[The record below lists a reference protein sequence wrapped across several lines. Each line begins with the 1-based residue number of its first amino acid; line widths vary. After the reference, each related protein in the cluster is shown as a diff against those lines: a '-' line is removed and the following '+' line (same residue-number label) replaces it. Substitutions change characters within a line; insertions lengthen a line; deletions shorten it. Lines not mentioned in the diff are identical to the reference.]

1 MPSSANRLVIAL
13 AQIPAIVG
21 DIAGNRDRL
30 RKARKEAAAFGADIV
45 MAPELYL
52 SGYPPEDL
60 VLKPAFQEAC
70 RAACEEL
77 ARDTADGGPAT
88 LVGLPWV
95 EDGKLYNAMA
105 LLDGGR
111 IEAVRFKVDLPN
123 YGVFDE
129 KRVFAAGPSPG
140 PIVFRGVRVGVPI
153 CEDIWGPDPVEC
165 ILETGGE
172 ILLVPNASPYER
184 DKLAIRQNIAVA
196 RVVESGLPLIYL
208 NMVGG
213 QDELVFDG
221 GSFAL
226 NADRSLGAQ
235 LPAFRPM
242 VARTV
247 WERGET
253 GWRCV
258 EGPREVVEEGDEAD
272 YAACVMGLRDYVENN
287 RFPGVVLGLS
297 GGVDFGALRGDG
309 GRRAGRGARAR
320 GDAALS
326 LHLERIALGRG
337 RLRESARPP
346 LRHRADRRA
355 GRGRGARAQAR
366 CSPASRATSPK
377 RTSRAA
383 RAA

>member
-77 ARDTADGGPAT
+77 ARDAPTAGRRRWSACPGSTRTASCT
-88 LVGLPWV
+88 TPWRSSI
-95 EDGKLYNAMA
+95 
-105 LLDGGR
+105 GGR

-129 KRVFAAGPSPG
+129 KRVFAPGPSPG
-140 PIVFRGVRVGVPI
+140 PIVFRGARVGVPI

-172 ILLVPNASPYER
+172 ILLVGNASPYER
-184 DKLAIRQNIAVA
+184 DKLAIRQNVAVA

-226 NADRSLGAQ
+226 NADRTLGAQ
-235 LPAFRPM
+235 LPAFRPDGGAHRM
-242 VARTV
+242 GAGRRRLALRRGPARSG
-247 WERGET
+247 RG
-253 GWRCV
+253 GR
-258 EGPREVVEEGDEAD
+258 RS
-272 YAACVMGLRDYVENN
+272 GLRRLRYGPARLCREQ
-287 RFPGVVLGLS
+287 PLS
-297 GGVDFGALRGDG
+297 RRGARPLRRRQFGSVRGDG
-309 GRRAGRGARAR
+309 GRCAGG
-320 GDAALS
+320 
-326 LHLERIALGRG
+326 
-337 RLRESARPP
+337 
-346 LRHRADRRA
+346 
-355 GRGRGARAQAR
+355 
-366 CSPASRATSPK
+366 
-377 RTSRAA
+377 
-383 RAA
+383 

>member
-1 MPSSANRLVIAL
+1 M
-13 AQIPAIVG
+13 
-21 DIAGNRDRL
+21 
-30 RKARKEAAAFGADIV
+30 
-45 MAPELYL
+45 
-52 SGYPPEDL
+52 
-60 VLKPAFQEAC
+60 
-70 RAACEEL
+70 
-77 ARDTADGGPAT
+77 
-88 LVGLPWV
+88 
-95 EDGKLYNAMA
+95 
-105 LLDGGR
+105 
-111 IEAVRFKVDLPN
+111 RFKVDLPN

-213 QDELVFDG
+213 QDELAFDG

-247 WERGET
+247 WERGEAAGAASRVRAKWSRRGT
-253 GWRCV
+253 KRTMRPASWACATMSRTTAFRAWCSASPAASIRLCARRWRST
-258 EGPREVVEEGDEAD
+258 RW
-272 YAACVMGLRDYVENN
+272 
-287 RFPGVVLGLS
+287 
-297 GGVDFGALRGDG
+297 
-309 GRRAGRGARAR
+309 
-320 GDAALS
+320 ALS
-326 LHLERIALGRG
+326 ACMR
-337 RLRESARPP
+337 
-346 LRHRADRRA
+346 
-355 GRGRGARAQAR
+355 
-366 CSPASRATSPK
+366 
-377 RTSRAA
+377 
-383 RAA
+383 

>member
-1 MPSSANRLVIAL
+1 
-13 AQIPAIVG
+13 
-21 DIAGNRDRL
+21 
-30 RKARKEAAAFGADIV
+30 
-45 MAPELYL
+45 
-52 SGYPPEDL
+52 
-60 VLKPAFQEAC
+60 
-70 RAACEEL
+70 
-77 ARDTADGGPAT
+77 
-88 LVGLPWV
+88 
-95 EDGKLYNAMA
+95 MA

-129 KRVFAAGPSPG
+129 KRVFAPGPSPG

-213 QDELVFDG
+213 QDELAFDG

-247 WERGET
+247 WERGDD
-253 GWRCV
+253 GLALRR
-258 EGPREVVEEGDEAD
+258 GSARSGRGGGRS
-272 YAACVMGLRDYVENN
+272 GLRGLRHGSARLCREQ
-287 RFPGVVLGLS
+287 PLS
-297 GGVDFGALRGDG
+297 GRRARPVRRRRFGSVRGDG
-309 GRRAGRGARAR
+309 GRCARRRARAR

-326 LHLERIALGRG
+326 LHLERVAFGCGRM
-337 RLRESARPP
+337 RESARPP
-346 LRHRADRRA
+346 LRQCADRRA
-355 GRGRGARAQAR
+355 GRRAWSMRSRG

>member
-1 MPSSANRLVIAL
+1 MPASSANRLIIAL

-30 RKARKEAAAFGADIV
+30 RKARKEAAAFGADILL
-45 MAPELYL
+45 APELYL

-95 EDGKLYNAMA
+95 EDGKLYNATA

-208 NMVGG
+208 NQVGG
-213 QDELVFDG
+213 QDELVFEG
-221 GSFAL
+221 ASFAL
-226 NADRSLGAQ
+226 NGDRSLALQ
-235 LPAFRPM
+235 LPAFRQA
-242 VARTV
+242 VARSV
-247 WERGET
+247 WERQAG

-258 EGPREVVEEGDEAD
+258 EGQRDIVEEGHEAD
-272 YAACVMGLRDYVENN
+272 YTVCDLGVCDSVEKN
-287 RFPGVVLGLS
+287 
-297 GGVDFGALRGDG
+297 
-309 GRRAGRGARAR
+309 
-320 GDAALS
+320 
-326 LHLERIALGRG
+326 
-337 RLRESARPP
+337 
-346 LRHRADRRA
+346 
-355 GRGRGARAQAR
+355 
-366 CSPASRATSPK
+366 
-377 RTSRAA
+377 
-383 RAA
+383 

>member
-1 MPSSANRLVIAL
+1 MAINGIRMRLLDRTPPRYVSSMPSSAQPPRHRARPDPCDRRRYRG
-13 AQIPAIVG
+13 QPRSPA
-21 DIAGNRDRL
+21 
-30 RKARKEAAAFGADIV
+30 KARKEAAAFGADIV

-235 LPAFRPM
+235 LPAFRRWWR
-242 VARTV
+242 ARSGSGATPA
-247 WERGET
+247 G
-253 GWRCV
+253 
-258 EGPREVVEEGDEAD
+258 
-272 YAACVMGLRDYVENN
+272 AASRVRAKW
-287 RFPGVVLGLS
+287 S
-297 GGVDFGALRGDG
+297 
-309 GRRAGRGARAR
+309 RRATK
-320 GDAALS
+320 
-326 LHLERIALGRG
+326 RIM
-337 RLRESARPP
+337 RP
-346 LRHRADRRA
+346 A
-355 GRGRGARAQAR
+355 
-366 CSPASRATSPK
+366 
-377 RTSRAA
+377 
-383 RAA
+383 